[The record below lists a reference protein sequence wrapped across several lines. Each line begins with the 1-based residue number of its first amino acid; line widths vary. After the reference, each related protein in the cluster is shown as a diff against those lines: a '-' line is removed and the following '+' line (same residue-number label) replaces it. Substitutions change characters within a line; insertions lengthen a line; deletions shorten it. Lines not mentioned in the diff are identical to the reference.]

1 MRIIELLIDKL
12 EELNGF
18 DAVALV
24 EEPAIEADFFA
35 FNNKKVLEAIEFE
48 MLKLAMKEQF
58 VDRLPGESKDSYIGR
73 CIPVLKSEG
82 YDDDQAA
89 AICYDALKLNHHED
103 YDNHEYETL
112 YVSVIKTDD
121 GNKYAIQNELQP
133 ELHLE
138 IGKKY
143 CFDQTYTSNIN
154 HPMRLSTTPDG
165 IHNGGHAYLGEGTD
179 EVEYQLEKIHFCP
192 KPSTPKELYYYCV
205 NHPGMGGKFI
215 IVEKERELDIDV
227 SSLPNYANP
236 LEDKEYEFE
245 SFNDY
250 PESATNAAKRA
261 LKWREDHPDNDCG
274 TRVGW
279 ARANQLANRRNIS
292 EDTIARMASF
302 ARHLQYE
309 DVPYSEGC
317 GGLMVDAWGGRAG
330 IEWAKNK
337 LERIRASKV
346 SLSNES
352 IIESLPIEEQENI
365 FKTLSDRGINE
376 AKLGKDGYERVEP
389 EEFFKNVFTSATTG
403 LPIKG
408 DAKQADAITTKG
420 AKVLYEY
427 VGPLD
432 EKTRKFCRRMLSLS
446 KKGTLWSKA
455 DLQNIQGSN
464 PEFPQYYN
472 IFLYKGSYGC
482 RHSWKAVYLYQK
494 KPKKAKVTVTFMQK
508 AELASKEF
516 KFGLNEDKKRV
527 VGPML
532 VPNKLIMRMDAE
544 GNPFYVYFSE
554 DTVRSIAEKA
564 IKEKLIDIVNLEH
577 NPDMPVKAH
586 MTSSWIKES
595 DDDKSSMYGLN
606 VPMGTWMAEYKIEDD
621 NVWQMIKD
629 GVINGFSIEGF
640 FQNKKIQ

>member
-1 MRIIELLIDKL
+1 MKIIELLIDKL

-35 FNNKKVLEAIEFE
+35 FNNKAVLDTIEFE
-48 MLKLAMKEQF
+48 TIKLAVTEKF
-58 VDRLPGESKDSYIGR
+58 VERLPGESKGAYIGR

-82 YDDDQAA
+82 YADDQAA
-89 AICYDALKLNHHED
+89 AICYDALKLDSHKEEHK
-103 YDNHEYETL
+103 YL
-112 YVSVIKTDD
+112 YVSVIETEKGRKYVIDD
-121 GNKYAIQNELQP
+121 TLLP

-138 IGKKY
+138 IDKKY
-143 CFDQTYTSNIN
+143 CIDQCDESNQD

-165 IHNGGHAYLGEGTD
+165 IHNGGHTYLGEGTD
-179 EVEYQLEKIHFCP
+179 EIEYQLDKIHFCP
-192 KPSTPKELYYYCV
+192 KASTPKELYYYCT

-215 IVEKERELDIDV
+215 MVEKEMEMDIDV
-227 SSLPNYANP
+227 SSLPQYANP
-236 LEDKEYEFE
+236 LEEKDYEFE

-250 PESATNAAKRA
+250 PQSSTNAAKRA

-337 LERIRASKV
+337 LEKIRASKV
-346 SLSNES
+346 SLSSEK
-352 IIESLPIEEQENI
+352 IIDALPIKEQENI
-365 FKTLSDRGINE
+365 FQRLLDRGTYIS
-376 AKLGKDGYERVEP
+376 KLKKEGYEEVEP
-389 EEFFKNVFTSATTG
+389 EQFFKYIFG
-403 LPIKG
+403 LPVKG
-408 DAKQADAITTKG
+408 QAKGLDAITTKG
-420 AKVLYEY
+420 AKVLYQY
-427 VGPLD
+427 TGPVD
-432 EKTRKFCRRMLSLS
+432 SKIRKFCKRMMDLSN
-446 KKGTLWSKA
+446 KGILWSKA

-464 PEFPQYYN
+464 PEFPTYYN
-472 IFLYKGSYGC
+472 IYEFKGSYGC
-482 RHSWKAVYLYQK
+482 RHNWRAVYLYQK
-494 KPKKAKVTVTFMQK
+494 QPKKQKVTVTFMEK
-508 AELASKEF
+508 AKLASKEY

-532 VPNKLIMRMDAE
+532 IPNKLILRVGED
-544 GNPFYVYFSE
+544 GKPFYVYFSE
-554 DTVRSIAEKA
+554 DTVRQIAEKA
-564 IKEKLIDIVNLEH
+564 IKEKLIDVVNLEH

-586 MTSSWIKES
+586 MTSSWMVE
-595 DDDKSSMYGLN
+595 DPDNDKSNMYNLN
-606 VPMGTWMAEYKIEDD
+606 VPKGTWMAEYKIEDD

>member
-1 MRIIELLIDKL
+1 MKIIELLIDKL

-35 FNNKKVLEAIEFE
+35 FNNKEVLDTIEFE
-48 MLKLAMKEQF
+48 TIKLAVKEKF
-58 VDRLPGESKDSYIGR
+58 VERLPGESKDAYIGR

-82 YDDDQAA
+82 YRDDQAA
-89 AICYDALKLNHHED
+89 AICYQALKL
-103 YDNHEYETL
+103 DNHEEYEEKYL
-112 YVSVIKTDD
+112 YVSVVKTEEGKKYVIDD
-121 GNKYAIQNELQP
+121 TLLP

-138 IGKKY
+138 IDKKY
-143 CFDQTYTSNIN
+143 CIDQCDESNQD

-165 IHNGGHAYLGEGTD
+165 IHNGGHTYLGEGT
-179 EVEYQLEKIHFCP
+179 EEIEYQLDKIHFCP
-192 KPSTPKELYYYCV
+192 KTSTPKELYYYCT

-215 IVEKERELDIDV
+215 IVEKEMEMDIDV
-227 SSLPNYANP
+227 SSLPVYTNP
-236 LEDKEYEFE
+236 LEEKEYEFE
-245 SFNDY
+245 SYNDY
-250 PESATNAAKRA
+250 PQSSTNAAKRA

-279 ARANQLANRRNIS
+279 TRANQLANRRNIS

-337 LERIRASKV
+337 LEKIRASKV
-346 SLSNES
+346 SLSSEK
-352 IIESLPIEEQENI
+352 IIDALPIKEQENI
-365 FKTLSDRGINE
+365 FQRLLDRGTHMS
-376 AKLGKDGYERVEP
+376 KLKKEGYEEVEA
-389 EEFFKNVFTSATTG
+389 EQFFKYIFG
-403 LPIKG
+403 LPTKSQAKG
-408 DAKQADAITTKG
+408 TDAITTKG
-420 AKVLYEY
+420 AKVLYQY
-427 VGPLD
+427 TGPVD
-432 EKTRKFCRRMLSLS
+432 SKIRKFCKRMMDLSN
-446 KKGTLWSKA
+446 KGILWSKA

-464 PEFPQYYN
+464 PEFPTYYN
-472 IFLYKGSYGC
+472 IYEFKGSYGC
-482 RHSWKAVYLYQK
+482 RHNWRAVYLYQK
-494 KPKKAKVTVTFMQK
+494 QPKKQKVTVTFMEK
-508 AELASKEF
+508 AKLASKEY

-532 VPNKLIMRMDAE
+532 IPNKLIMRVDDE
-544 GNPFYVYFSE
+544 GKPFYVYFSE
-554 DTVRSIAEKA
+554 DTVRAIAEKA
-564 IKEKLIDIVNLEH
+564 IKEKLIDVVNLEH

-586 MTSSWIKES
+586 MTSSWMVE
-595 DDDKSSMYGLN
+595 DPDNDKSNMYNLN
-606 VPMGTWMAEYKIEDD
+606 VPKGTWMAEYKIEDD